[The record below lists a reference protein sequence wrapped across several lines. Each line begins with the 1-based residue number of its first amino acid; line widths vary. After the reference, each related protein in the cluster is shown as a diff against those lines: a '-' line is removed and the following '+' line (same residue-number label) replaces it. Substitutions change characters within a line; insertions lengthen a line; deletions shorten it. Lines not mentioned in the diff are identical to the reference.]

1 MPISRCRLHLRTTVP
16 PGDSLVGAQPQHLF
30 RIERFFLPEAPDLFL
45 VRGGQLIP
53 CDGRMHENTSH
64 ERTLC
69 VGAFFAFHIRNQ
81 VMTPRWLELTVSGI
95 GIDTPEEYAPE
106 VLLGT
111 FAQDFS
117 VQMSEVQDD

>member
-45 VRGGQLIP
+45 VRGGQPLP
-53 CDGRMHENTSH
+53 CDGREHENLSH

-69 VGAFFAFHIRNQ
+69 VGAFFAFHVRNTSG
-81 VMTPRWLELTVSGI
+81 MPRFFELTVSGL
-95 GIDTPEEYAPE
+95 GIDTPAEYAPE
-106 VLLGT
+106 MLLGT
-111 FAQDFS
+111 FAQDFTTDA
-117 VQMSEVQDD
+117 EVDRD